1 LGSVIIT
8 HPFHPKSGKELQV
21 LKTRKIAGKIF
32 LILSCDQTGSFS
44 IPADWT
50 DYFPADQQVSI
61 TPGAFISI
69 ESLLALCE
77 LVKKIDKSCI
87 KLNI

>member
-21 LKTRKIAGKIF
+21 LKTRKIAGKLF
-32 LILSCDQTGSFS
+32 LILPSDQTGSFS

-50 DYFPADQQVSI
+50 NYFTDQQAFI
-61 TPGAFISI
+61 NPEAFISV
-69 ESLLALCE
+69 ESLFALCE
-77 LVKKIDKSCI
+77 FVKKIDKSC
-87 KLNI
+87 KK

>member
-8 HPFHPKSGKELQV
+8 HPFHPKSGKELQI

-32 LILSCDQTGSFS
+32 LILSCDQSGSFS

-50 DYFPADQQVSI
+50 DYFTDQQAL
-61 TPGAFISI
+61 TNPGALISV

-77 LVKKIDKSCI
+77 LVKKIDNS
-87 KLNI
+87 